1 MENTPELYRYELYL
15 HEDGVD
21 LQLHRFKTI
30 KETPCGYWY
39 VEHNLPGCYLLDK
52 RYRRWTSKTAVRR
65 RCYPSKQ
72 EALESLKHRMQHLI
86 FHSTVRLQKAELF
99 LNKINDLNLEESD
112 EINLGCIEMHKEIS
126 FP

>member
-1 MENTPELYRYELYL
+1 MKNAPELYRYELYL

-39 VEHNLPGCYLLDK
+39 VEHNLPGFYLLDK
-52 RYRRWTSKTAVRR
+52 RYRKWTSKTAVRR